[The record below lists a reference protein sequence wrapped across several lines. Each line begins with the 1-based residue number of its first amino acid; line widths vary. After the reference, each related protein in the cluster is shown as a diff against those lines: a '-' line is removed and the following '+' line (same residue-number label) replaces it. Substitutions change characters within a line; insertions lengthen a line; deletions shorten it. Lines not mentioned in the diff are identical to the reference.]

1 MPTVTPPAPA
11 RRSAPR
17 RTMTPQRLLRAA
29 SGWFIALTL
38 FVAWLLNLLPWG
50 RWPGVPDFFGVVLFF
65 WCVHAPRRVGMLVA
79 FVGGILL
86 DVHNARLLGES
97 ALVYTLLVYWAIVL
111 RGRILRF
118 GLVGQ
123 TLHVLPVFLIATAAM
138 VALRSILTMSL
149 PGWWWIADCAIS
161 AALWPL
167 LTWLLQ
173 LPQRLA
179 DGADPA

>member
-1 MPTVTPPAPA
+1 MSNSRSPAAPHKP
-11 RRSAPR
+11 PR

-29 SGWFIALTL
+29 SGGFIALTL
-38 FVAWLLNLLPWG
+38 FVAFLLNLLPWG

-65 WCVHAPRRVGMLVA
+65 WCVHAPRRVGMLVG
-79 FVGGILL
+79 FMGGILL
-86 DVHNARLLGES
+86 DVHNARLLGEY

-111 RGRILRF
+111 RGRIVRF
-118 GLVGQ
+118 GLFGQ
-123 TLHVLPVFLIATAAM
+123 TLHVLPVFVVATAVM
-138 VALRSILTMSL
+138 VGLRSILTLSA
-149 PGWWWIADCAIS
+149 PGWWWIFDCMTTAV
-161 AALWPL
+161 LWPL